1 MSFCRNRSA
10 ATRSDFTHIL
20 CCARIDDSLVSQR
33 LCWRSSRCFCVVL
46 PFCRLPVSRCCRLP
60 FAVCL
65 CRCVKEFRLHTTKP
79 SRVCLSVCMCV
90 RVCMRVCACVCACF
104 CLCVNLTILKCLR
117 SPCSS
122 LSRSPALLLSQ
133 ADSSLATSVIAVSLA
148 TSVQ

>member
-60 FAVCL
+60 SAFAGALKNFDCI
-65 CRCVKEFRLHTTKP
+65 RRSRL
-79 SRVCLSVCMCV
+79 VFVSVCVCV